1 MSLEAPK
8 DHRSH
13 LYLVCIQP
21 TLGAWEGLHTL
32 GPRPGEMGRASC
44 ERGLSRGELDPQVG
58 ERPWSPEAGVE
69 RHLVLNGR

>member
-1 MSLEAPK
+1 MSPEAPK

-32 GPRPGEMGRASC
+32 GPRPGEMGRASSQL
-44 ERGLSRGELDPQVG
+44 GLSRGE
-58 ERPWSPEAGVE
+58 ERPPSPEAGVE